1 MAAGSGGPSNDRV
14 ETLLGRLMGNTPKKL
29 ESVFNVIGFS
39 RKTPKRK
46 SAKSF
51 SKHLNLKTSFKFL
64 QGIFKTS
71 SNFATFCNNKTIEKS
86 LGFCCFWGCWLM
98 VAGDPLE
105 HPWVLSWQGLA
116 AVVSQQALALKVGRL
131 VRLTSCVGM
140 IQHDPSNMIYQIWS
154 IKSFK
159 YIQMMKWWNDDFE
172 SFILASELCTER
184 LLRLGVGATT
194 TRPSSHLLTWNP
206 FSHFLISGFLVENEW
221 EQTIH

>member
-29 ESVFNVIGFS
+29 ERVFDVIGFS

-51 SKHLNLKTSFKFL
+51 SKHLNLKASFKFL

-71 SNFATFCNNKTIEKS
+71 SRLLQILQQQNIKKS

-159 YIQMMKWWNDDFE
+159 HIQVIQMIF
-172 SFILASELCTER
+172 S
-184 LLRLGVGATT
+184 LLYWPRIYV
-194 TRPSSHLLTWNP
+194 PSDSW
-206 FSHFLISGFLVENEW
+206 GWV
-221 EQTIH
+221 

>member
-29 ESVFNVIGFS
+29 ERVFDVIGFS

-51 SKHLNLKTSFKFL
+51 SKHLNLKASFKCL

-71 SNFATFCNNKTIEKS
+71 SNCATFCNNKTIEKS

-159 YIQMMKWWNDDFE
+159 YIQMMKWWFWVFYIGLGAMYRATLEAGCRCHDHQAFKPLAHLE
-172 SFILASELCTER
+172 SLFS
-184 LLRLGVGATT
+184 
-194 TRPSSHLLTWNP
+194 
-206 FSHFLISGFLVENEW
+206 FSHFRFLGRKWVGTNDSLK
-221 EQTIH
+221 